1 MRPDSFGS
9 YIVTRGIRGMAKL
22 SPLTR
27 FCETPCVLRIWQK
40 VSQVQ
45 NVQYVKK
52 KMLST
57 KEGLLIGKQK
67 QGIEPRKNFTVR
79 LSETEREQVTREADY
94 YGMKESEY
102 VRELITHGGMVDTS
116 LAEDRRNLINQ
127 ISRIGNNYNQIVRIA
142 NGCGYITNSTMQK
155 CNELFAEIK
164 EAFQEVM
171 RRWR

>member
-1 MRPDSFGS
+1 MEESVADQALFF
-9 YIVTRGIRGMAKL
+9 T
-22 SPLTR
+22 
-27 FCETPCVLRIWQK
+27 
-40 VSQVQ
+40 
-45 NVQYVKK
+45 
-52 KMLST
+52 ST
-57 KEGLLIGKQK
+57 EH
-67 QGIEPRKNFTVR
+67 RKNTAYKKAI
-79 LSETEREQVTREADY
+79 EAKDY
-94 YGMKESEY
+94 KEEVHALMGPGRYATDVPTSKSIGYAQKLLNTIENYGLKNYGMKESEY

-127 ISRIGNNYNQIVRIA
+127 ISRTGNNYNQMVRIA

>member
-1 MRPDSFGS
+1 MRFT
-9 YIVTRGIRGMAKL
+9 YLAK
-22 SPLTR
+22 S
-27 FCETPCVLRIWQK
+27 ISSK
-40 VSQVQ
+40 
-45 NVQYVKK
+45 
-52 KMLST
+52 T

-142 NGCGYITNSTMQK
+142 NGCGYVTNSTMQK
-155 CNELFAEIK
+155 CNDLFAEIK

-171 RRWR
+171 HRWR

>member
-1 MRPDSFGS
+1 
-9 YIVTRGIRGMAKL
+9 MAKPP
-22 SPLTR
+22 PLTR

-45 NVQYVKK
+45 NVQYVKEK
-52 KMLST
+52 IVST

-127 ISRIGNNYNQIVRIA
+127 ISRIGNNYNQMVRIA
-142 NGCGYITNSTMQK
+142 NGCGYITNSTMHK

>member
-1 MRPDSFGS
+1 
-9 YIVTRGIRGMAKL
+9 MAKPP
-22 SPLTR
+22 PLTR

-45 NVQYVKK
+45 NVQYVKEK
-52 KMLST
+52 IVST

-116 LAEDRRNLINQ
+116 FLKIE
-127 ISRIGNNYNQIVRIA
+127 
-142 NGCGYITNSTMQK
+142 
-155 CNELFAEIK
+155 EI
-164 EAFQEVM
+164 
-171 RRWR
+171 

>member
-1 MRPDSFGS
+1 MRPDSSGP
-9 YIVTRGIRGMAKL
+9 YIVTRGIRGMAKPP
-22 SPLTR
+22 PLTR

-40 VSQVQ
+40 VFWRVRD
-45 NVQYVKK
+45 KR
-52 KMLST
+52 T

-67 QGIEPRKNFTVR
+67 QGIEPRRNFTVR

-127 ISRIGNNYNQIVRIA
+127 ISRIGNNYNQMVRLA